1 MFLLYMVIKYTHVKK
16 KRLDIEMINFLFD
29 YTLETNWKNYQETEK
44 GKDFPFC
51 REEIRVYPDT
61 IIYYQ
66 LSRCFIRFFVI
77 SR

>member
-29 YTLETNWKNYQETEK
+29 YTLETNRK

>member
-1 MFLLYMVIKYTHVKK
+1 
-16 KRLDIEMINFLFD
+16 MINFLFD